1 MAALKYQ
8 FGNAE
13 IKNYTYAVQGIGK
26 TGAYLIDYLFEEK
39 AKKVYFTDINEE
51 RIKALQT
58 KYPQVVF
65 VKPDDIYNLEV
76 DVFVPCALGAILNED
91 TIPRLKA
98 KIVAGTANNVLKDE
112 IKDAQALKAKKILYA
127 PDFVINAGGVI
138 NVYHELIGYNKD
150 MVIADVKRIYDR
162 LLEMFKIAEERNIS
176 TQEAANVFAEER
188 IKKIHNIHRN
198 FIPR

>member
-1 MAALKYQ
+1 MKKELKLCKL
-8 FGNAE
+8 N
-13 IKNYTYAVQGIGK
+13 I
-26 TGAYLIDYLFEEK
+26 L
-39 AKKVYFTDINEE
+39 
-51 RIKALQT
+51 
-58 KYPQVVF
+58 QVVF